1 MMQEI
6 VFMDRKEFTKEIAIR
21 CQNNEA
27 ALFLGAGMSNNA
39 GLPSWKK
46 LFEPLAREIGIDLEN
61 TNYQLYDIAQFYA
74 NNKGI
79 SQLHKKISSEINRI
93 DETSETLDELT
104 NMQCNSIW
112 TTNYDKVIENN
123 YYRKGK
129 RTNIIHSEENL
140 VSVELNK
147 NINIFKMNGDIDDL
161 KHAIITK
168 RDLEEYNKTHK
179 VLLTFFKREL
189 VVKCFLFIGY
199 SFTDSLVLPC
209 ISELSQ
215 AFDGEH
221 PYHYAIMKK
230 NNDPDFINFVVD
242 LETRYHIKT
251 LLIEDYDEIQDVLR
265 EINYYTNQYN
275 VFISGSY
282 RENDEKKLQE
292 ISRFCNKLTNS
303 LYKENLRIIDGYG
316 YKVGY
321 YIAAAATRLMLEENV
336 ASFEKYLLMYP
347 FDEHLTQSQKHK
359 HREFMISKSNVIIF
373 IYGFASSDSGMI
385 EEFNIAKKDP
395 RKIIIPIGSTGGAA
409 KIIYDEVKANIIQY
423 PYLEKVVDILLNET
437 NPDKLISV
445 ILDVIRQNLN

>member
-1 MMQEI
+1 M
-6 VFMDRKEFTKEIAIR
+6 
-21 CQNNEA
+21 
-27 ALFLGAGMSNNA
+27 
-39 GLPSWKK
+39 
-46 LFEPLAREIGIDLEN
+46 GIDLDT

-74 NNKGI
+74 NNKGV
-79 SQLHKKISSEINRI
+79 SQLHKKISSAINKI
-93 DETSETLDELT
+93 DEISEALDELT

-123 YYRKGK
+123 YRRKEK
-129 RTNIIHSEENL
+129 CTNVIHSEENL
-140 VSVELNK
+140 VNVELNK

-168 RDLEEYNKTHK
+168 SDLEEYNKTHK
-179 VLLTFFKREL
+179 VLLSFFKREL
-189 VVKCFLFIGY
+189 VVKSFLFIGY

-221 PYHYAIMKK
+221 PYHYTIMEKK
-230 NNDPDFINFVVD
+230 EDPDFINFIED

-251 LLIEDYDEIQDVLR
+251 LLIKDNKETKDILR
-265 EINYYTNQYN
+265 EINYYTNQRN

-292 ISRFCNKLTNS
+292 ISDFCNKLTNS
-303 LYKENLRIIDGYG
+303 LYKEKLRIINGYG

-321 YIAAAATRLMLEENV
+321 YIAAAATKLMLEENV

-347 FDEHLTQSQKHK
+347 FDEHLTQSQKYK
-359 HREFMISKSNVIIF
+359 HREFMISKANVIIF
-373 IYGFASSDSGMI
+373 IYGLASPDSGMI
-385 EEFNIAKKDP
+385 EEFNIAKRDSQ
-395 RKIIIPIGSTGGAA
+395 KIIIPIGSTGGAA

-423 PYLEKVVDILLNET
+423 PYLEKVIDILLNET
-437 NPDKLISV
+437 DPDKLISV
-445 ILDVIRQNLN
+445 ILDVILQNLD

>member
-1 MMQEI
+1 ME
-6 VFMDRKEFTKEIAIR
+6 RKEFTKEIAIK

-27 ALFLGAGMSNNA
+27 ALFLGAGMSSNA

-46 LFEPLAREIGIDLEN
+46 LFEPLARDMGIDLDN

-74 NNKGI
+74 NDKGI
-79 SQLHKKISSEINRI
+79 SQLHKKVSSGINRI
-93 DETSETLDELT
+93 DENSDALDELT

-112 TTNYDKVIENN
+112 TTNFDKVIENN

-140 VSVELNK
+140 VNVDLNK

-168 RDLEEYNKTHK
+168 RDLEEYSATHN

-189 VVKCFLFIGY
+189 VVRSFLFIGY

-215 AFDGEH
+215 AFDGEQ

-230 NNDPDFINFVVD
+230 NEDPDFINFIID
-242 LETRYHIKT
+242 LEKRYHIKT
-251 LLIEDYDEIQDVLR
+251 LLIDDYDEIQDILR

-282 RENDEKKLQE
+282 RDNNEEKLQE
-292 ISRFCNKLTNS
+292 ISKFCNKLTNS
-303 LYKENLRIIDGYG
+303 LYKENLRIVNGYG

-336 ASFEKYLLMYP
+336 SSFEKYLLMYP
-347 FDEHLTQSQKHK
+347 FDEHLTQSQKYK
-359 HREFMISKSNVIIF
+359 HRKFMISKANAVIF
-373 IYGFASSDSGMI
+373 MYGFASSDSGMI

-395 RKIIIPIGSTGGAA
+395 KKIIIPIGSTGGAA
-409 KIIYDEVKANIIQY
+409 RIIYDEVKANIINY
-423 PYLEKVVDILLNET
+423 PYLEKVIDSLLNET
-437 NPDKLISV
+437 DTDTLISIIV
-445 ILDVIRQNLN
+445 DVICKSLN

>member
-1 MMQEI
+1 MN
-6 VFMDRKEFTKEIAIR
+6 RKEFTKEIAIK

-27 ALFLGAGMSNNA
+27 ALFLGAGMSSNA

-46 LFEPLAREIGIDLEN
+46 LFEPLAREIGIDLN
-61 TNYQLYDIAQFYA
+61 TTNYQLYDIAQFYA

-79 SQLHKKISSEINRI
+79 SQLHKKVSSEINKI

-112 TTNYDKVIENN
+112 TTNFDKVIENN

-147 NINIFKMNGDIDDL
+147 NINIFKMNGDIDNL

-168 RDLEEYNKTHK
+168 RDLEEYNEKHRL
-179 VLLTFFKREL
+179 LLTFFKREL
-189 VVKCFLFIGY
+189 VVKSFLFIGY

-230 NNDPDFINFVVD
+230 NEDPDFINFITD

-251 LLIEDYDEIQDVLR
+251 LLIDDYDEIREVLR

-275 VFISGSY
+275 VFVSGSY
-282 RENDEKKLQE
+282 RENDEKELQK
-292 ISRFCNKLTNS
+292 ISMFCNKLTNS
-303 LYKENLRIIDGYG
+303 LYKENLRIVNGYG

-321 YIAAAATRLMLEENV
+321 YIASAATRLMLEENV

-347 FDEHLTQSQKHK
+347 FDEHLTQSQKYK
-359 HREFMISKSNVIIF
+359 HREFMLSKANVVIF
-373 IYGFASSDSGMI
+373 MYGGTSSDSGMI

-409 KIIYDEVKANIIQY
+409 KIIYNEVKENIIQY
-423 PYLEKVVDILLNET
+423 PYLERVIDTLLKETNTDILL
-437 NPDKLISV
+437 SV
-445 ILDVIRQNLN
+445 ILDIIRQNLD

>member
-1 MMQEI
+1 ME
-6 VFMDRKEFTKEIAIR
+6 REEFIKEIANR

-27 ALFLGAGMSNNA
+27 ALFLGAGMSIDA

-79 SQLHKKISSEINRI
+79 SKLHKKISSEINKI
-93 DETSETLDELT
+93 DEISETLDELT

-179 VLLTFFKREL
+179 VLLSFFKREL
-189 VVKCFLFIGY
+189 VVKSFLFIGY

-215 AFDGEH
+215 AFDNEH
-221 PYHYAIMKK
+221 PYHYTIMEKK
-230 NNDPDFINFVVD
+230 DDPDFINFVAD

-251 LLIEDYDEIQDVLR
+251 LLIKDYKEIRDILR

-292 ISRFCNKLTNS
+292 ISKFCNKLANS
-303 LYKENLRIIDGYG
+303 LYKENLRIVNGYG

-347 FDEHLTQSQKHK
+347 FDEHLTHSQKYK
-359 HREFMISKSNVIIF
+359 HREFMISKANVIIF
-373 IYGFASSDSGMI
+373 IYGFASPESGMI

-423 PYLEKVVDILLNET
+423 PYLEKVIDIFLNET
-437 NPDKLISV
+437 DPDKLIPV

>member
-1 MMQEI
+1 MNG
-6 VFMDRKEFTKEIAIR
+6 KEFAKEIAIK

-27 ALFLGAGMSNNA
+27 ALFLGAGMSSNA

-46 LFEPLAREIGIDLEN
+46 LFEPLAREIGIDLN
-61 TNYQLYDIAQFYA
+61 TTNYQLYDIAQFYA
-74 NNKGI
+74 NSKGI
-79 SQLHKKISSEINRI
+79 SQLHKKISSEINKI

-112 TTNYDKVIENN
+112 TTNFDKVIENN

-147 NINIFKMNGDIDDL
+147 NINIFKMNGDIDNL

-168 RDLEEYNKTHK
+168 KDLEEYNEKHK
-179 VLLTFFKREL
+179 LLLTFFKREL
-189 VVKCFLFIGY
+189 VVKSFLFIGY
-199 SFTDSLVLPC
+199 SFTDALVLPC

-230 NNDPDFINFVVD
+230 NEDSDFVNFIAD

-251 LLIEDYDEIQDVLR
+251 LLIDDYNEICNVLR

-282 RENDEKKLQE
+282 RENNEEKMQE
-292 ISRFCNKLTNS
+292 ISKFCNKLTTS
-303 LYKENLRIIDGYG
+303 LYKENLRIVNGYG

-347 FDEHLTQSQKHK
+347 FDEHLTKSQKYK
-359 HREFMISKSNVIIF
+359 HREFMISKANVVIF
-373 IYGFASSDSGMI
+373 MYGSASSDSGMV
-385 EEFNIAKKDP
+385 EEFNIAQKDP

-409 KIIYDEVKANIIQY
+409 KIIYDEVKANIIRY
-423 PYLEKVVDILLNET
+423 PYLEKIIDVLLEETDTEILL
-437 NPDKLISV
+437 SV
-445 ILDVIRQNLN
+445 ILDVIRQNLD

>member
-1 MMQEI
+1 
-6 VFMDRKEFTKEIAIR
+6 MDRKEFTKEIAIR
-21 CQNNEA
+21 CQNNET

-230 NNDPDFINFVVD
+230 NNDPDFSNFVVD

-282 RENDEKKLQE
+282 RENDEKN
-292 ISRFCNKLTNS
+292 C
-303 LYKENLRIIDGYG
+303 
-316 YKVGY
+316 
-321 YIAAAATRLMLEENV
+321 
-336 ASFEKYLLMYP
+336 
-347 FDEHLTQSQKHK
+347 
-359 HREFMISKSNVIIF
+359 
-373 IYGFASSDSGMI
+373 
-385 EEFNIAKKDP
+385 KK
-395 RKIIIPIGSTGGAA
+395 
-409 KIIYDEVKANIIQY
+409 
-423 PYLEKVVDILLNET
+423 
-437 NPDKLISV
+437 
-445 ILDVIRQNLN
+445 

>member
-1 MMQEI
+1 
-6 VFMDRKEFTKEIAIR
+6 MDRKEFVKEIAVK

-27 ALFLGAGMSNNA
+27 ALFLGAGMSSNA

-46 LFEPLAREIGIDLEN
+46 LFEPLAEEIGIDLNN
-61 TNYQLYDIAQFYA
+61 TSYQLYDIAQFYA

-79 SQLHKKISSEINRI
+79 SQLHKKISSEINKI

-104 NMQCNSIW
+104 NIQCNSIW
-112 TTNYDKVIENN
+112 TTNFDKVIENN
-123 YYRKGK
+123 YYKKGK

-140 VSVELNK
+140 VNVELNK
-147 NINIFKMNGDIDDL
+147 NINIFKMNGDIDNL

-168 RDLEEYNKTHK
+168 GDLEAYNEKHK
-179 VLLTFFKREL
+179 LLLTFFKREL

-199 SFTDSLVLPC
+199 SFTDSLVLSC

-230 NNDPDFINFVVD
+230 SNDPDFVNFVSD
-242 LETRYHIKT
+242 LETRYHIYT
-251 LLIEDYDEIQDVLR
+251 LLIEDYNEIRGILR
-265 EINYYTNQYN
+265 EINYFTNQQN

-282 RENDEKKLQE
+282 RDNDEKKLQE
-292 ISRFCNKLTNS
+292 ISMFCNKLTNA
-303 LYKENLRIIDGYG
+303 LYKRNLRIVNGYG

-321 YIAAAATRLMLEENV
+321 YIASAATKLMMEENV

-347 FDEHLTQSQKHK
+347 FDEHLTQNQKYK
-359 HREFMISKSNVIIF
+359 HREFMISKANVAIF
-373 IYGFASSDSGMI
+373 MYGTSSSDSGMI
-385 EEFNIAKKDP
+385 EEYNIAKKDP

-409 KIIYDEVKANIIQY
+409 KKIYDDVKTNITKY
-423 PYLEKVVDILLNET
+423 PYLEKVIDNLLSESNE
-437 NPDKLISV
+437 DKIIS
-445 ILDVIRQNLN
+445 IIIDVINQNLNQF

>member
-1 MMQEI
+1 ME
-6 VFMDRKEFTKEIAIR
+6 REEFIKEIANR

-27 ALFLGAGMSNNA
+27 ALFLGAGMSIDA

-79 SQLHKKISSEINRI
+79 SKLHKKISSEINKI
-93 DETSETLDELT
+93 DEISETLDELT

-179 VLLTFFKREL
+179 VLLSFFKREL
-189 VVKCFLFIGY
+189 VVKSFLFIGY

-215 AFDGEH
+215 AFDNEH
-221 PYHYAIMKK
+221 PYH
-230 NNDPDFINFVVD
+230 D
-242 LETRYHIKT
+242 L
-251 LLIEDYDEIQDVLR
+251 Q
-265 EINYYTNQYN
+265 
-275 VFISGSY
+275 
-282 RENDEKKLQE
+282 
-292 ISRFCNKLTNS
+292 
-303 LYKENLRIIDGYG
+303 
-316 YKVGY
+316 
-321 YIAAAATRLMLEENV
+321 
-336 ASFEKYLLMYP
+336 
-347 FDEHLTQSQKHK
+347 
-359 HREFMISKSNVIIF
+359 
-373 IYGFASSDSGMI
+373 
-385 EEFNIAKKDP
+385 
-395 RKIIIPIGSTGGAA
+395 
-409 KIIYDEVKANIIQY
+409 
-423 PYLEKVVDILLNET
+423 
-437 NPDKLISV
+437 
-445 ILDVIRQNLN
+445 

>member
-1 MMQEI
+1 M
-6 VFMDRKEFTKEIAIR
+6 
-21 CQNNEA
+21 
-27 ALFLGAGMSNNA
+27 
-39 GLPSWKK
+39 
-46 LFEPLAREIGIDLEN
+46 
-61 TNYQLYDIAQFYA
+61 
-74 NNKGI
+74 
-79 SQLHKKISSEINRI
+79 
-93 DETSETLDELT
+93 
-104 NMQCNSIW
+104 
-112 TTNYDKVIENN
+112 
-123 YYRKGK
+123 
-129 RTNIIHSEENL
+129 
-140 VSVELNK
+140 
-147 NINIFKMNGDIDDL
+147 
-161 KHAIITK
+161 
-168 RDLEEYNKTHK
+168 
-179 VLLTFFKREL
+179 LTFFKREL
-189 VVKCFLFIGY
+189 VVKCFFFIGY

-347 FDEHLTQSQKHK
+347 FDEHLTQSQKYK